1 MFRGENK
8 KHHLETRGTFSSF
21 VSICLVPA
29 LISSVLA
36 AAEALG
42 QRVFSI
48 LWGLSQK
55 TLRKRL
61 NNYLL
66 VN

>member
-1 MFRGENK
+1 MFRGEKK

-29 LISSVLA
+29 LISSVA
-36 AAEALG
+36 AAKALG